1 MTDSEDFF
9 LIVALCILFIFAT
22 VILFFMFLEDYHR
35 RKDRLE
41 GCKSVVSSDPEY
53 YAAKYDTHY
62 VKKTEKTGDND

>member
-9 LIVALCILFIFAT
+9 LIVALCILFLFAA
-22 VILFFMFLEDYHR
+22 VILFFMFLEAYHR

-41 GCKSVVSSDPEY
+41 GRESVLSLDPEY

-62 VKKTEKTGDND
+62 VKKNDKTDDNN